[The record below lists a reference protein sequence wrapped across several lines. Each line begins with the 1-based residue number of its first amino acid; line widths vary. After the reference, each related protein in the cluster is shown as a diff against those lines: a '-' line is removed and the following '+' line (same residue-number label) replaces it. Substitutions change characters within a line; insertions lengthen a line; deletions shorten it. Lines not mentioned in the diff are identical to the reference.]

1 MGKPMTQKTSLDRK
15 IAIFKEYLERWDRIL
30 AVLIMKH
37 KKMGISPEKKLQFH
51 KDIDWCVTH
60 YSEVSDLETRYVLRY
75 PEFDS
80 ETSSPLI
87 MSLLSDFQFLVQ
99 PEPEDFEKL
108 KTGRVLL
115 KAKLGELETSRE
127 TIGEIKIEDYE
138 RLKSLIER
146 YRLESSSIDSLFR
159 LAENSDF
166 LGVNFNWILAT
177 ISLQVQE
184 VAMTLTA
191 DKLGF
196 KLDKPNVVRILGKK
210 IDESTSFKSRYEAFC
225 IEIKRLKNISLS
237 KLPSDLREMRTRV
250 LHQGVSPSTS
260 ETKLLTEFTCA
271 FLKELNNILTD
282 G

>member
-1 MGKPMTQKTSLDRK
+1 MTQKTSLDRK
-15 IAIFKEYLERWDRIL
+15 IAIFKEYLERWNRIL
-30 AVLIMKH
+30 NVLIMKYH
-37 KKMGISPEKKLQFH
+37 RRTIPSKKQSQFS
-51 KDIDWCVTH
+51 KDIDWCTMH
-60 YSEVSDLETRYVLRY
+60 YSEVSDVETHYVTKY

-87 MSLLSDFQFLVQ
+87 MSVLSDFQFLVQ
-99 PEPEDFEKL
+99 PEPEDFDKL

-115 KAKLGELETSRE
+115 KAKLGELETNRE
-127 TIGEIKIEDYE
+127 TIGEIKIEEYE

-159 LAENSDF
+159 LAEHSDF
-166 LGVNFNWILAT
+166 LGINFNWILAT

-196 KLDKPNVVRILGKK
+196 KLDKSNAARILGKQF
-210 IDESTSFKSRYEAFC
+210 DDSTSFKSRYEVFC
-225 IEIKRLKNISLS
+225 SEIKRLKNISLS

-250 LHQGVSPSTS
+250 LHQGISPSTS
-260 ETKLLTEFTCA
+260 ETKLLTDFTCA
-271 FLKELNNILTD
+271 FLKELSSILTD
-282 G
+282 T